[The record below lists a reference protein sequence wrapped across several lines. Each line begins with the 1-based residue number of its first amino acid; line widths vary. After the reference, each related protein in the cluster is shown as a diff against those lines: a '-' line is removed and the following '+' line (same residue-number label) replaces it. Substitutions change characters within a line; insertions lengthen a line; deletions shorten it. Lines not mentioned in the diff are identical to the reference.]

1 MGGDD
6 KKNDDGKYHEYYI
19 LKLSFLVRSK
29 TLLKILIY
37 WSFKNCFLLFLER
50 LNSDVL
56 QGQAEVEEE
65 EAVDSVAVE
74 WEDVVEE
81 VVEEDLEEAGMR
93 ETIVEDGVEAEVV
106 STMELSKYLFNQSD
120 FSES

>member
-1 MGGDD
+1 ML
-6 KKNDDGKYHEYYI
+6 YTPCTIY
-19 LKLSFLVRSK
+19 LQFFLP
-29 TLLKILIY
+29 IA
-37 WSFKNCFLLFLER
+37 FER
-50 LNSDVL
+50 LNLDVL
-56 QGQAEVEEE
+56 QGQAEGEEE
-65 EAVDSVAVE
+65 GAADSVAVE
-74 WEDVVEE
+74 WEEVVVEV

>member
-1 MGGDD
+1 M
-6 KKNDDGKYHEYYI
+6 
-19 LKLSFLVRSK
+19 
-29 TLLKILIY
+29 
-37 WSFKNCFLLFLER
+37 FLER

-56 QGQAEVEEE
+56 QGQVEVEEVG
-65 EAVDSVAVE
+65 AADSVAVE
-74 WEDVVEE
+74 WEEDVVEVE
-81 VVEEDLEEAGMR
+81 VEEDLEEAGMR

>member
-1 MGGDD
+1 M
-6 KKNDDGKYHEYYI
+6 
-19 LKLSFLVRSK
+19 
-29 TLLKILIY
+29 
-37 WSFKNCFLLFLER
+37 FLER

-56 QGQAEVEEE
+56 QGQVEVEEVG
-65 EAVDSVAVE
+65 AADSVAVE
-74 WEDVVEE
+74 WEEDVVEV

-120 FSES
+120 FSESYCCVCVFGRGDFTFFEKIICIYS